1 MTNIIDPGSL
11 SDATSVEEQVNIA
24 SASDSTSKPQRGRKV
39 RAKPATVA
47 KPASQTPDYAAL
59 GVAEADVARFESLR
73 LRFCDLGRRSTE
85 QVFECGAVVAALHEL
100 TPDQE
105 MFERLAKPV
114 FGLSRKGAE
123 NYSRVHRNL
132 QPFRERLVAGG
143 VVATVLYHLA
153 GAEPEKVEEALA
165 LHESGDKLT
174 VSKVK
179 AIVGLAGEPSGAKPD
194 DGGTAGLRAR
204 IAEKTAMGVALVMN
218 NAAALLEQIQVA
230 LEPHRQGKRIVVK
243 EAQRPFIH
251 PARLLREQI
260 EALTWMALP
269 AGKGYPDTVV
279 HVKPLSRDDR
289 WYELW
294 QTLEELGGYES
305 WPVAAEVGP
314 WLADTVVPQLE
325 WLLGARAA
333 KANAVVQKMARE
345 AEAERVKAGKAATR
359 AKLEKKK
366 ARDKARK
373 EEASARLRAGHDAK
387 ADARA
392 EAATTKAE
400 VKTQSAS
407 SPADGPQTPSA

>member
-1 MTNIIDPGSL
+1 MKNDSIENFPGIV
-11 SDATSVEEQVNIA
+11 SVEEQANIA
-24 SASDSTSKPQRGRKV
+24 SASASTSKPQRGSKV
-39 RAKPATVA
+39 KTKPARAAKPE
-47 KPASQTPDYAAL
+47 SQSPDYAAL
-59 GVAEADVARFESLR
+59 GIAEADIPRVESLR

-105 MFERLAKPV
+105 TFERLAKPV

-123 NYSRVHRNL
+123 NYGRVHRNL

-153 GAEPEKVEEALA
+153 GAEPEKVEEALV
-165 LHESGDKLT
+165 LHESGEKLT

-179 AIVGLAGEPSGAKPD
+179 AILELAGEPSGVKPD
-194 DGGTAGLRAR
+194 DGGAAGLRAR
-204 IAEKTAMGVALVMN
+204 IAEKTAMGVSLVMD
-218 NAAALLEQIQVA
+218 NAAALLEQLQVA

-260 EALTWMALP
+260 ETLTWLALP
-269 AGKGYPDTVV
+269 AGHGYADTVV
-279 HVKPLSRDDR
+279 HVKPLSREDR
-289 WYELW
+289 WYALW

-333 KANAVVQKMARE
+333 KANAVVQKMVRE
-345 AEAERVKAGKAATR
+345 AEAERVKAEKTAAR

-366 ARDKARK
+366 AREKARK
-373 EEASARLRAGHDAK
+373 EEARAELRAGRAAK
-387 ADARA
+387 KAAA
-392 EAATTKAE
+392 SAQAATAQTE
-400 VKTQSAS
+400 TQSAS

>member
-1 MTNIIDPGSL
+1 M
-11 SDATSVEEQVNIA
+11 V
-24 SASDSTSKPQRGRKV
+24 SK
-39 RAKPATVA
+39 T
-47 KPASQTPDYAAL
+47 
-59 GVAEADVARFESLR
+59 GVHRW
-73 LRFCDLGRRSTE
+73 C
-85 QVFECGAVVAALHEL
+85 
-100 TPDQE
+100 P
-105 MFERLAKPV
+105 P
-114 FGLSRKGAE
+114 
-123 NYSRVHRNL
+123 SRVHRNL

-153 GAEPEKVEEALA
+153 GAGPEKVEEALV
-165 LHESGDKLT
+165 LHENGEKLT

-179 AIVGLAGEPSGAKPD
+179 AILDLAGEPSGANPD
-194 DGGTAGLRAR
+194 DGGAAGLRAR
-204 IAEKTAMGVALVMN
+204 IAEKTAIGVALVMD
-218 NAAALLEQIQVA
+218 NAAALLEQLQVA

-243 EAQRPFIH
+243 EAQRRFIH

-260 EALTWMALP
+260 ETLTWLALP
-269 AGKGYPDTVV
+269 AGGSYADTVV

-289 WYELW
+289 WYALW

-345 AEAERVKAGKAATR
+345 AEAERVKAEKAAAR

-366 ARDKARK
+366 AREKARK
-373 EEASARLRAGHDAK
+373 EEARARLLTGREAK
-387 ADARA
+387 K
-392 EAATTKAE
+392 ATTRAQGATVKAE
-400 VKTQSAS
+400 TQSAS